1 MITSNVT
8 TCIHQAFI
16 EQAILHPNKVAI
28 TLDDQ
33 SLTYNQLLN
42 QVRQLTFVLINDKGV
57 HPGDIVCQYIDRSI
71 EMIIGIM
78 SIMMSGAVYAPLNP
92 SNPLDRLELLVHQVD
107 TKLILVNQMSLSCI
121 SSLNVPILDIS
132 EVIESYHLLTDA
144 QIEELSKVDVTPD
157 SISHIVFTS
166 GSTGI
171 PKAVQIRHRNFMGYM
186 HAHFIQTNDV
196 ILQLASSSFD
206 VHLDEINGALVRG
219 GHLVLLKAGG
229 HLDFDYVTKVIHE
242 KNVTFVA
249 PVPSWMNALGKFL
262 SENRSAQERIKQV
275 RLWYLGGEQLFSST
289 VHQFLPFVSEQCHIL
304 NSYGP
309 AEITEAATFYEVRRE
324 ELSTITSLPIGR
336 PMTGYR
342 IYLLDEYRQPV
353 IPGQLG
359 EIIVGGVG
367 VFAGY
372 YGRADLTSQVLID
385 INGEQCYA
393 TGDLARLDFG
403 SGELMFIGRRDFQVK
418 VRGQRIELSA
428 IELVIIQSSPSVINC
443 VVVKENFED
452 DNYLTA
458 YVQVKENHEKSKLQK
473 EMSLACQSRLPSYM
487 IPSKWLFA
495 PELPLN
501 PNGKIDRNALG
512 TIALQAVDF
521 PNEQQTTRILSSLE
535 RKLQDIFVRA
545 FRLKSLPDIENTFGQ
560 LGGTSLGAM
569 HALNLIRQEVF
580 EKMDIGLL
588 FANPSVRELAV
599 VLESALSN
607 VEPDQEKQED
617 DVDFSIRPRGT
628 QWLVLVLRRF
638 GTRIGDDVI
647 IDDMKTVYDVHL
659 ITIGNHSRLSST
671 SEIQCHTFEQRRLK
685 LRPVTIGPS
694 CIFKPMS
701 IVLPGVTFIGHNRL
715 APCSLALPH
724 DRFAAHTDWSGSPTK
739 RVTVHHGCEPPQLL
753 FAERQ
758 SSLGMYNV
766 TVGRFNDDI
775 LVLYFGE
782 NGWLGWQSGIDLRH
796 PFRPCDIYIK
806 LFFIPFICKPK
817 AKHVLIIGLGGGI
830 LPMLIRHYFPSVL
843 IHVVEIDK
851 TVIELASEFFDLTEM
866 MANSYLHV
874 IEDDGFRYVSETVHR
889 YDIVFID
896 AFDEEAMPAHMNTAQ
911 FFLNISGILN
921 SDGCLATNANLSNTD
936 AFDRLAQT
944 CCSTFESNV
953 LFAHTNI
960 IENAH
965 VIISGTLPCLKPITS
980 QAQAIHEAQELES
993 DAMLEFSLSRLIALA
1008 YRGLLIDKDTR
1019 T

>member
-71 EMIIGIM
+71 EMIVGIM

-171 PKAVQIRHRNFMGYM
+171 PKAVQIRHRNFMGYI

-219 GHLVLLKAGG
+219 AHLVLLKAGG
-229 HLDFDYVTKVIHE
+229 HLDFDYVTKVIYK

-249 PVPSWMNALGKFL
+249 PVPSWLNALGKFL
-262 SENRSAQERIKQV
+262 SENRHAQERIKQV

-443 VVVKENFED
+443 VVV
-452 DNYLTA
+452 
-458 YVQVKENHEKSKLQK
+458 
-473 EMSLACQSRLPSYM
+473 
-487 IPSKWLFA
+487 
-495 PELPLN
+495 
-501 PNGKIDRNALG
+501 
-512 TIALQAVDF
+512 
-521 PNEQQTTRILSSLE
+521 
-535 RKLQDIFVRA
+535 
-545 FRLKSLPDIENTFGQ
+545 
-560 LGGTSLGAM
+560 
-569 HALNLIRQEVF
+569 
-580 EKMDIGLL
+580 
-588 FANPSVRELAV
+588 
-599 VLESALSN
+599 
-607 VEPDQEKQED
+607 
-617 DVDFSIRPRGT
+617 
-628 QWLVLVLRRF
+628 
-638 GTRIGDDVI
+638 
-647 IDDMKTVYDVHL
+647 
-659 ITIGNHSRLSST
+659 
-671 SEIQCHTFEQRRLK
+671 
-685 LRPVTIGPS
+685 
-694 CIFKPMS
+694 
-701 IVLPGVTFIGHNRL
+701 
-715 APCSLALPH
+715 
-724 DRFAAHTDWSGSPTK
+724 
-739 RVTVHHGCEPPQLL
+739 
-753 FAERQ
+753 
-758 SSLGMYNV
+758 
-766 TVGRFNDDI
+766 
-775 LVLYFGE
+775 
-782 NGWLGWQSGIDLRH
+782 
-796 PFRPCDIYIK
+796 
-806 LFFIPFICKPK
+806 
-817 AKHVLIIGLGGGI
+817 
-830 LPMLIRHYFPSVL
+830 
-843 IHVVEIDK
+843 
-851 TVIELASEFFDLTEM
+851 
-866 MANSYLHV
+866 

-921 SDGCLATNANLSNTD
+921 SDGCLATNANLSTTD